1 MYYGVILR
9 GTPRSKVN
17 RKKCRVGEGR
27 TMPLGFCVPRPTFR
41 SVGLA
46 SKKPGFPS
54 CIQSGDGLTDKERI
68 EQGKA
73 FIFRE

>member
-1 MYYGVILR
+1 MHFMCLLMYSDSNEAV
-9 GTPRSKVN
+9 V
-17 RKKCRVGEGR
+17 VHGEGR

-46 SKKPGFPS
+46 SNKPGFPS
-54 CIQSGDGLTDKERI
+54 CIQSGDGLIDKERI